1 MLDLNI
7 GPSFLMGITSLKLTQ
22 SLNIN
27 PDFLS
32 LLGSTSQ
39 NLISMSMDSS
49 VMLTPQLQ
57 FVQYNDIIVPTNEW
71 STNTIPCANSS

>member
-1 MLDLNI
+1 MLDLKI
-7 GPSFLMGITSLKLTQ
+7 GTSFVMGITSLNLAQ
-22 SLNIN
+22 SLNITLE
-27 PDFLS
+27 FSS

-39 NLISMSMDSS
+39 NLIIMSMDSS

>member
-1 MLDLNI
+1 MLDLKI
-7 GPSFLMGITSLKLTQ
+7 STSFVMGITSLNLTQ
-22 SLNIN
+22 SLNITLE
-27 PDFLS
+27 FSS

-39 NLISMSMDSS
+39 NLIIMSMDSS

>member
-1 MLDLNI
+1 
-7 GPSFLMGITSLKLTQ
+7 MGITSLNMTQ
-22 SLNIN
+22 SLNITLE
-27 PDFLS
+27 FSS

-39 NLISMSMDSS
+39 NLIIMSMDSS